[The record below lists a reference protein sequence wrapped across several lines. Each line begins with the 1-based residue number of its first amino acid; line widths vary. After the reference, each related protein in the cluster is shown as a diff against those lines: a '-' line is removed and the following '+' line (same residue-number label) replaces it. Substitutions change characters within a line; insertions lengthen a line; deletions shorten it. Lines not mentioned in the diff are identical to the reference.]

1 MLTLF
6 TAPKPF
12 RDHIGV
18 IQTNA
23 IRSWQQLGRDVD
35 ILLLGKEPGLDEA
48 AAGLGVRALKD
59 VQRSESGAPSLRSAF
74 HEVRRVSRTS
84 ILCYLNADILLLDDF
99 RESVERVAKVCDR
112 YLIAGQRWDL
122 DVLEGILFDPGWQ
135 TRLREQVRD
144 SGSLHRPVGSDYFV
158 FPATQYV
165 DLPDFTLGR
174 SGWDNWMIYDGR
186 RRRIP
191 VIDASREIT
200 AVHQNHDYS
209 HLPGGR
215 PHYRHPESVRNVNI
229 AGGREVVF
237 RLEDADWLLRSDGP
251 ARKGWREWRYPRRW
265 EADLI
270 ARFGPGRF
278 SRLVRLVFRPGE
290 TMRYVL
296 GLGRSRAGSSLD
308 DSSVAGM
315 RSHTGMKE

>member
-35 ILLLGKEPGLDEA
+35 ILLVGKEPGLDEA
-48 AAGLGVRALKD
+48 AAGLGVRALTD

-74 HEVRRVSRTS
+74 HEARRVSHS
-84 ILCYLNADILLLDDF
+84 SVLCYINADILLLDGF
-99 RESVERVAKVCDR
+99 RESVERVAKACDR

-122 DVLEGILFDPGWQ
+122 EVRQEISFDPGWQ

-144 SGSLHRPVGSDYFV
+144 RGRLHRPVGSDYFV
-158 FPATQYV
+158 FPTTQYV

-215 PHYRHPESVRNVNI
+215 PHYRHPESARNLDI

-237 RLEDADWLLRSDGP
+237 RLEDADWVLRSSGP

-270 ARFGPGRF
+270 ARFGSGRI
-278 SRLVRLVFRPGE
+278 SRLVRIVFRPGE
-290 TMRYVL
+290 TMRYLL
-296 GLGRSRAGSSLD
+296 GLGRSRDGRFQD
-308 DSSVAGM
+308 DSSAAGM
-315 RSHTGMKE
+315 RSRTGMRE